1 MKVAIY
7 GRNFKD
13 EFIPYFETLIREL
26 EANNIEFQIN
36 GDFHTF
42 LLEKNIACIKNA
54 NVYRKRD
61 EIKRPIDFLFS
72 IGGDGTILGTVTSI
86 NDTGTPI
93 IGVNSG
99 RLGFLANTSKDEIKQ
114 AIKYLVEGNY
124 RIEQRSLLEL
134 NSKSNLFGK
143 FNFALN
149 ELTVHKKDSASMMTV
164 HAYVDDL
171 YLNSYWVDGLI
182 VSTPTG
188 STAYSLSCGG
198 PILAPMSKN
207 MVITPI
213 APHNLNI
220 RPMVIS
226 DNSTIRLKVEGRED
240 TFLATLDSRSEEITA
255 ENELVISKAKFTIN
269 LVQFPNQDFF
279 STIRN
284 KLFWGRDK
292 RN

>member
-13 EFIPYFETLIREL
+13 EFIPYFETLIHEFDS
-26 EANNIEFQIN
+26 NNIAYQIN
-36 GDFHTF
+36 GDFHKF

-54 NVYRKRD
+54 EVYNSHE
-61 EIKRPIDFLFS
+61 EINYPIDFLFS

-86 NDTGTPI
+86 KETGIPI
-93 IGVNSG
+93 VGVNSG

-114 AIKYLVEGNY
+114 AIKYLLEGNY
-124 RIEQRSLLEL
+124 RIEERSLLEL

-164 HAYVDDL
+164 HTYVDDL

-182 VSTPTG
+182 ISTPTG

-198 PILAPMSKN
+198 PIITPGSKN

-220 RPMVIS
+220 RPMIIS
-226 DNSTIRLKVEGRED
+226 DESTVRLKVEGREE

-255 ENELVISKAKFTIN
+255 ENELVISKANFKLN